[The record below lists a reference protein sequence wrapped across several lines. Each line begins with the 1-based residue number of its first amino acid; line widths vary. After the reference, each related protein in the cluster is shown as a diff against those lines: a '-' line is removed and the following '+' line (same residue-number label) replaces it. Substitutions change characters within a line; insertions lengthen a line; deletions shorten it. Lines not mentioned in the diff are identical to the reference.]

1 MNSALQHFLNIKWLE
16 RNEQDVIM
24 NKVYKSE
31 QVSVQVTVQVDYA
44 QRTKQYRTLKSDIKN
59 LKSQQQSL
67 NTNICTVT
75 SVL

>member
-16 RNEQDVIM
+16 RNEQDVIL

-44 QRTKQYRTLKSDIKN
+44 QRTK
-59 LKSQQQSL
+59 
-67 NTNICTVT
+67 
-75 SVL
+75 